1 MVSTGKVA
9 VTPAATG
16 GGEGRQ
22 EESERA
28 LAARLLA
35 EAIAAAHERSANV
48 RTGPGDDPFGHALI
62 AWLRAHVPFD
72 HCVAFGY
79 RGTARPPLLFETFN
93 RQESH
98 VYVTLYQVGPY
109 LLDPF
114 YHAAIERI
122 EGFRRMRELAPDRFY
137 ASEYYRSY
145 YSQTVL
151 AEEVGFF
158 VPLANGASVVVSL
171 MRKAASG
178 VFGAAQV
185 RLLRELAPVV
195 LSLCRLRW
203 GAELIGEEAGDRS
216 GRGEGRAPRELDRG
230 KIWQDLS
237 LTEREGEVVDLI
249 LQGHSADSIARL
261 LSISAGTAKV
271 HRRNIYRKLNI
282 NSQAGL
288 FAHFVAIMR
297 RKP

>member
-1 MVSTGKVA
+1 MVSRGVA
-9 VTPAATG
+9 AGAR
-16 GGEGRQ
+16 GEG
-22 EESERA
+22 ERA
-28 LAARLLA
+28 HAARLLA

-62 AWLRAHVPFD
+62 AWLRAHLPFD

-93 RQESH
+93 RAESH

-178 VFGAAQV
+178 AFGATQV
-185 RLLRELAPVV
+185 RLLRELAPIV

-203 GAELIGEEAGDRS
+203 GEEAIGEEAGSHAGRTGAS
-216 GRGEGRAPRELDRG
+216 GRELDRG
-230 KIWQDLS
+230 KIWRDLS

-288 FAHFVAIMR
+288 FAHFVALMR
-297 RKP
+297 RTP

>member
-1 MVSTGKVA
+1 MLGIGKA
-9 VTPAATG
+9 EIGRGGQEDATQG
-16 GGEGRQ
+16 GGERP
-22 EESERA
+22 S
-28 LAARLLA
+28 AARLLA
-35 EAIAAAHERSANV
+35 QAIAAAHERSADV
-48 RTGPGDDPFGHALI
+48 LTGPGDDPFGHALI

-72 HCVAFGY
+72 HCVTFGY

-93 RQESH
+93 PAESH

-114 YHAAIERI
+114 YHAAIERV

-151 AEEVGFF
+151 AEEAGFF

-178 VFGAAQV
+178 AFGAAQV
-185 RLLRELAPVV
+185 RQLRELAPIV
-195 LSLCRLRW
+195 LALCRLRW
-203 GAELIGEEAGDRS
+203 GGEVIGEEAR
-216 GRGEGRAPRELDRG
+216 GRPGREGEGKAARGVDRG
-230 KIWQDLS
+230 TIWRDLA
-237 LTEREGEVVDLI
+237 LTSREGEVVDLI

-288 FAHFVAIMR
+288 FAHFVAIMQ

>member
-1 MVSTGKVA
+1 MLGTGN
-9 VTPAATG
+9 AATG
-16 GGEGRQ
+16 GQG
-22 EESERA
+22 ESERA

-35 EAIAAAHERSANV
+35 QAIAAAHERSEDV

-93 RQESH
+93 REESH

-114 YHAAIERI
+114 YHAAIERV

-178 VFGAAQV
+178 AFGAAQV
-185 RLLRELAPVV
+185 RALRELAPIV
-195 LSLCRLRW
+195 LALCRLRW
-203 GAELIGEEAGDRS
+203 GGEVIGEDTR
-216 GRGEGRAPRELDRG
+216 GRPGREGEGRAGRGVDRG
-230 KIWQDLS
+230 KIWRDLA
-237 LTEREGEVVDLI
+237 LTSREGEVVDLI

-288 FAHFVAIMR
+288 FAHFVAIMQ

>member
-1 MVSTGKVA
+1 MLGIGRNGIQKAS
-9 VTPAATG
+9 PAA
-16 GGEGRQ
+16 
-22 EESERA
+22 ER
-28 LAARLLA
+28 LA
-35 EAIAAAHERSANV
+35 EAIASAHERSANV
-48 RTGPGDDPFGHALI
+48 IVEPGDDPFGHALI

-93 RQESH
+93 AEESH

-122 EGFRRMRELAPDRFY
+122 DGFRRMRELAPDRFY

-171 MRKAASG
+171 MRRAASG
-178 VFGAAQV
+178 AFGAAQV
-185 RLLRELAPVV
+185 RLLRELAPIVV
-195 LSLCRLRW
+195 ALCRLRW
-203 GAELIGEEAGDRS
+203 GEQVIGEE
-216 GRGEGRAPRELDRG
+216 GRGRRARGAEGQAGRDVDRG

-237 LTEREGEVVDLI
+237 LTAREGEVVDLI

-288 FAHFVAIMR
+288 FAHFVAIMK

>member
-1 MVSTGKVA
+1 MLSSGKGKGEEGGRS
-9 VTPAATG
+9 AAAG
-16 GGEGRQ
+16 
-22 EESERA
+22 
-28 LAARLLA
+28 LLA
-35 EAIAAAHERSANV
+35 EAIAAAHERSAGV
-48 RTGPGDDPFGHALI
+48 LTEPGDDPFGHAFI
-62 AWLRAHVPFD
+62 AWLRTYVPFD
-72 HCVAFGY
+72 HCVVFGY

-93 RQESH
+93 PEESH

-114 YHAAIERI
+114 YHAAVERI

-171 MRKAASG
+171 MRKAQSG
-178 VFGAAQV
+178 VFGAAQL
-185 RLLRELAPVV
+185 RTLRELAPIV
-195 LSLCRLRW
+195 LALCRLRW
-203 GAELIGEEAGDRS
+203 GGEAIGHEERGGAGL
-216 GRGEGRAPRELDRG
+216 GRDPRAGRDLDRRA
-230 KIWQDLS
+230 IWEDLA
-237 LTEREGEVVDLI
+237 LTAREGEVVDLI

-288 FAHFVAIMR
+288 FAHFVEIMKGR
-297 RKP
+297 P

>member
-1 MVSTGKVA
+1 MGRIGAASAAGE
-9 VTPAATG
+9 AATG
-16 GGEGRQ
+16 EG
-22 EESERA
+22 ERA
-28 LAARLLA
+28 SAARLLG
-35 EAIAAAHERSANV
+35 EAIAAAHERSASV

-62 AWLRAHVPFD
+62 TWLRAHVPFD

-93 RQESH
+93 RAESH

-178 VFGAAQV
+178 AFGAAQV
-185 RLLRELAPVV
+185 RLLRELAPIV

-203 GAELIGEEAGDRS
+203 GEEAIGEDAGARA
-216 GRGEGRAPRELDRG
+216 GRAGARPLDRG

>member
-1 MVSTGKVA
+1 MLGMRKASA
-9 VTPAATG
+9 G
-16 GGEGRQ
+16 GAGPGEGVRG
-22 EESERA
+22 EGERPS
-28 LAARLLA
+28 AAWLLA
-35 EAIAAAHERSANV
+35 ETIAAAHERSADV
-48 RTGPGDDPFGHALI
+48 LTGPGDDPFGHALI
-62 AWLRAHVPFD
+62 GWLRAHVPFD
-72 HCVAFGY
+72 HCVTFGY

-93 RQESH
+93 PAESH

-114 YHAAIERI
+114 YHAAIERV

-178 VFGAAQV
+178 TFGAAQV
-185 RLLRELAPVV
+185 RLLRELSPVV
-195 LSLCRLRW
+195 LALCRLRW
-203 GAELIGEEAGDRS
+203 GGEVIGEA
-216 GRGEGRAPRELDRG
+216 GRGRPGRGADGQGARELDRG
-230 KIWQDLS
+230 TIWQELA
-237 LTEREGEVVDLI
+237 LTAREGEVVDLI

-288 FAHFVAIMR
+288 FAHFVATMQ